1 MSRDMVFPYLP
12 RQIRDRVLESLAD
25 TPVVCLLGPRQ
36 VGKTTLAQRI
46 DPERSYLN
54 LDDSTLL
61 EAAQQDPLGFVESL
75 PERVILDE
83 VQRAPELLLAIKT
96 VVDRDRQPGR
106 FLLTGS
112 ANLLLLPKAQ
122 DSLAGRMEVIYL
134 HPLTEQ
140 EKRVSDSALLGMLVE
155 GTLRPRMVP
164 DTVPLSP
171 AAEVLCQGGYPE
183 PNRRSPRRARQW
195 YRQYLNAIVQRD
207 VRDIAAIQDE
217 DGMLRLIELLAYRT
231 ASLLNVSN
239 LSKELGMERA
249 TITKYLG
256 ILERLFLIQQLPAWH
271 RNHAKRL
278 IKSPKLHLVDTGLTA
293 ALGRLSPEQWLTEA
307 ERFGSLLES
316 HVVEQLIAQA
326 SWVEP
331 ELRFS
336 HYRDKDQVEVDL
348 VIERGQELWGVE
360 VKRAASVQAK
370 DAAGLAR
377 LADQAGK
384 SFRGGMLIYTG
395 RHCLRLQVP
404 GCFAVPIGMLW
415 GEEPGKAISSE
426 TAMQILADQ
435 APEPQMSSGKS

>member
-1 MSRDMVFPYLP
+1 MAISYLP
-12 RQIRDRVLESLAD
+12 RLIRDRIVESLAD

-36 VGKTTLAQRI
+36 VGKTTLAQHI
-46 DPERSYLN
+46 DPERAYLN

-61 EAAQQDPLGFVESL
+61 EAARQDPVGFVESL

-83 VQRAPELLLAIKT
+83 VQRAPELLLAIKS

-112 ANLLLLPKAQ
+112 ANLLLLPRAQ

-134 HPLTEQ
+134 HPLAEQ
-140 EKRVSDSALLGMLVE
+140 EKRVSTTTLLATLTEGKLAPTMVSDSL
-155 GTLRPRMVP
+155 
-164 DTVPLSP
+164 PLSP
-171 AAEVLCQGGYPE
+171 TAEVLCQGGYPE
-183 PNRRSPRRARQW
+183 PNRRPPRRARQW

-217 DGMLRLIELLAYRT
+217 DSMLRLVELLAYRT
-231 ASLLNVSN
+231 AGLLNISN
-239 LSKELGMERA
+239 LSKELGIERA
-249 TITKYLG
+249 TVTHYLN
-256 ILERLFLIQQLPAWH
+256 ILERLFLVHRLPAWH
-271 RNHAKRL
+271 RNQAKRL
-278 IKSPKLHLVDTGLTA
+278 IKSPKLHLVDTGLAA
-293 ALGRLSPEQWLTEA
+293 ALGRLTPDQWLTEA
-307 ERFGSLLES
+307 ERFGALLES

-326 SWVEP
+326 SWLDP

-360 VKRAASVQAK
+360 VKRSASVQVK

-384 SFRGGMLIYTG
+384 GFRGGMLLYTG

-415 GEEPGKAISSE
+415 GEEPGKPISSE
-426 TAMQILADQ
+426 EALQ
-435 APEPQMSSGKS
+435 ALVDHAQELDMGY

>member
-1 MSRDMVFPYLP
+1 MVSPYLP
-12 RQIRDRVLESLAD
+12 RLIRDRVLESLAD

-36 VGKTTLAQRI
+36 VGKTTLAERI
-46 DPERSYLN
+46 DPERTYLN

-61 EAAQQDPLGFVESL
+61 EAARQDPLGFIESL

-83 VQRAPELLLAIKT
+83 VQRAPELLLAIKS
-96 VVDRDRQPGR
+96 VVDRDRRPGR

-140 EKRVSDSALLGMLVE
+140 EKRVSASTLLDTMIKGQL
-155 GTLRPRMVP
+155 TPRMVP
-164 DTVPLSP
+164 DTAPLSP

-183 PNRRSPRRARQW
+183 PNRRAPHRARQW

-217 DGMLRLIELLAYRT
+217 DGMLRLMELLAYRT

-239 LSKELGMERA
+239 LSKELGLERGTVA
-249 TITKYLG
+249 KYLG
-256 ILERLFLIQQLPAWH
+256 ILERLFLVHQLPAWH
-271 RNHAKRL
+271 RNQAKRL
-278 IKSPKLHLVDTGLTA
+278 IKSPKLHLVDTGLAA
-293 ALGRLSPEQWLTEA
+293 ALGRLAPDQWLTEA
-307 ERFGSLLES
+307 ERFGALLES
-316 HVVEQLIAQA
+316 HVVEQLVAQA
-326 SWVEP
+326 SWVDP

-348 VIERGQELWGVE
+348 VIERGHELWGVE
-360 VKRAASVQAK
+360 VKRAASIQAR

-384 SFRGGMLIYTG
+384 GFRGGMLIYTG

-415 GEEPGKAISSE
+415 GEEPGKPISSE
-426 TAMQILADQ
+426 ATLQ
-435 APEPQMSSGKS
+435 ALTNQAQELDRG

>member
-1 MSRDMVFPYLP
+1 MVSPYLP
-12 RQIRDRVLESLAD
+12 RLIRDRVLESLAD

-46 DPERSYLN
+46 DPERTYLN

-61 EAAQQDPLGFVESL
+61 EAARQDPLGFIESL

-83 VQRAPELLLAIKT
+83 VQRAPELLLAIKS
-96 VVDRDRQPGR
+96 VVDRDRRPGR

-140 EKRVSDSALLGMLVE
+140 EKRVSASTLLDTMIKGQL
-155 GTLRPRMVP
+155 TPRMVP
-164 DTVPLSP
+164 DTAPLSP

-183 PNRRSPRRARQW
+183 PNRRAPHRARQW

-217 DGMLRLIELLAYRT
+217 DGMLRLMELLAYRT

-239 LSKELGMERA
+239 LSKELGLERGTVA
-249 TITKYLG
+249 KYLG
-256 ILERLFLIQQLPAWH
+256 ILERLFLVHQLPAWH
-271 RNHAKRL
+271 RNQAKRL
-278 IKSPKLHLVDTGLTA
+278 IKSPKLHLVDTGLAA
-293 ALGRLSPEQWLTEA
+293 ALGRLAPDQWLTEA
-307 ERFGSLLES
+307 ERFGALLES
-316 HVVEQLIAQA
+316 HVVEQLVAQA
-326 SWVEP
+326 SWVDP

-348 VIERGQELWGVE
+348 VIERGHELWGVE
-360 VKRAASVQAK
+360 VKRAASIQAR

-384 SFRGGMLIYTG
+384 GFRGGMLIYTG

-415 GEEPGKAISSE
+415 GEEPGKPISSE
-426 TAMQILADQ
+426 ATLQ
-435 APEPQMSSGKS
+435 ALTNQAQELDRG

>member
-1 MSRDMVFPYLP
+1 MESPYLP
-12 RQIRDRVLESLAD
+12 RLIRDRVLESLAD

-36 VGKTTLAQRI
+36 VGKTTLARRI
-46 DPERSYLN
+46 EPERTYLN

-61 EAAQQDPLGFVESL
+61 EAARQDPLGFVESL

-83 VQRAPELLLAIKT
+83 VQRAPELLLAIKS
-96 VVDRDRQPGR
+96 VVDRNRQPGR

-140 EKRVSDSALLGMLVE
+140 EKRVSTSTLLATLVAGE
-155 GTLRPRMVP
+155 LAPKMVP
-164 DTVPLSP
+164 DTAPLAP
-171 AAEVLCQGGYPE
+171 TAEVLCQGGYPE
-183 PNRRSPRRARQW
+183 PNRRRPHRARQW

-231 ASLLNVSN
+231 ASLLNVST
-239 LSKELGMERA
+239 LSKEQGMERA
-249 TITKYLG
+249 TVVKYLG
-256 ILERLFLIQQLPAWH
+256 ILERLFLVQQLPAWH
-271 RNHAKRL
+271 RNQAKRL
-278 IKSPKLHLVDTGLTA
+278 IKSPKLHLMDTGLAA
-293 ALGRLSPEQWLTEA
+293 ALGRLGPDQWLTKA
-307 ERFGSLLES
+307 ERFGALMES
-316 HVVEQLIAQA
+316 HVVEQLMAQA
-326 SWVEP
+326 SWVDP

-348 VIERGQELWGVE
+348 VIERGQELWGVK

-377 LADQAGK
+377 LADQAGRG
-384 SFRGGMLIYTG
+384 FRGGMLIYTG
-395 RHCLRLQVP
+395 RHCLKLQVP
-404 GCFAVPIGMLW
+404 GCYAVPVGMLW

-426 TAMQILADQ
+426 AALQALVDQ
-435 APEPQMSSGKS
+435 AQDLSMGY